1 MPENCD
7 AACVKIIIDTG
18 MGSEAA
24 RLYAGVIAR
33 HAATRPIDIAT
44 RPIDIEVAL
53 FYARGVETIIQPVA
67 LALNKLHLTTDQHE
81 RLMAQVDKQCYR
93 ADHLIAWA
101 QAGPDDGRIPGWTD
115 ELLAWAKDDQTFYT
129 ELAAEIGSGGG
140 AGSRKKASA
149 SGHK

>member
-33 HAATRPIDIAT
+33 HAATRPIDI
-44 RPIDIEVAL
+44 EVAL
-53 FYARGVETIIQPVA
+53 FYARAVETIIQPVA
-67 LALNKLHLTTDQHE
+67 LALNKLHLNTDQHE

-129 ELAAEIGSGGG
+129 ELAAEGTGGSGLG
-140 AGSRKKASA
+140 KKRAA
-149 SGHK
+149 AK